1 MAPEP
6 RQANALSAML
16 SDINTRINDLEE
28 KQNITT
34 EKISM
39 LSQTLLNT
47 AQRLNKD
54 SKLVNEDLTAMKQAL
69 QKMRD
74 TTNMMIEQSGDFVR
88 RQEVQM
94 LDKYMKN
101 WQPMK
106 FATIEDVKKMISDAI
121 KNKHVSSKDRIIK
134 VEEE

>member
-1 MAPEP
+1 MVEQ

-28 KQNITT
+28 KQNILT

-54 SKLVNEDLTAMKQAL
+54 NQMASEDLTAMKQAL

-74 TTNMMIEQSGDFVR
+74 TTNMMIEQSGDYVR

-106 FATIEDVKKMISDAI
+106 FATIEDVKKMISEAM
-121 KNKHVSSKDRIIK
+121 KNKKVSSKDK
-134 VEEE
+134 VIPVEDE

>member
-1 MAPEP
+1 MADTP
-6 RQANALSAML
+6 RQASGLSALL

-34 EKISM
+34 EKLSV

-47 AQRLNKD
+47 AQRINKD
-54 SKLVNEDLTAMKQAL
+54 NQIINEDLSAMKQAL

-74 TTNMMIEQSGDFVR
+74 TTNMMIEQSADFVR

-106 FATIEDVKKMISDAI
+106 FATIDDVKKMISEAI
-121 KNKHVSSKDRIIK
+121 KNKHASSKDKIIR
-134 VEEE
+134 VNE

>member
-1 MAPEP
+1 MADS
-6 RQANALSAML
+6 RQASGLSALL

-28 KQNITT
+28 KQSMIT
-34 EKISM
+34 EKISV

-47 AQRLNKD
+47 AQRLSKD
-54 SKLVNEDLTAMKQAL
+54 NQIINEDLIAMKQAL

-94 LDKYMKN
+94 LDKYIKN

-106 FATIEDVKKMISDAI
+106 FATLDDVKKIVADAL
-121 KNKHVSSKDRIIK
+121 KNKHASSKDKIIK
-134 VEEE
+134 VDE